1 MKKMLIVA
9 VRELRERIA
18 NRSFWALAVVGPLVL
33 MLVLIG
39 LFRFGGQDNQHWRIL
54 IADPANLME
63 SKIAAGSTG
72 NNSYFFINDYVE
84 IEDFNRLPKFA
95 TYDALVEINEKVLS
109 NKSAF
114 VFYRKA
120 PSVKTQIS
128 LKFQVEQRIEEVL
141 AGQFT
146 KLSLADFRQIKRPI
160 TLNYRD
166 AADPE
171 NQAPSQ
177 AGWVGFLFGALI
189 LFFIFLF
196 GMTILRSVS
205 REKSSRI
212 VEVLAAVVSPAQLMG
227 GKILGIGASALI
239 QFLFWI
245 IVTATGLYLLR
256 ENLYL
261 DSYGAAANGEYV
273 SYNEYVNLVFE
284 RLDFGVMVLWFLVFF
299 VVGYLF
305 YGAFF
310 AAVGAVSGSESDGQ
324 QFVFP
329 IIAIL
334 LCSLYAGYY
343 AIYHPGTAFSNVL
356 LYIPFF
362 TPVVVMVKLAQ
373 GFSGSESY
381 QLLAALLVEVIF
393 LGLALFLAARF
404 YRNGLLRFGHTFKLK
419 HLISW
424 GKKS

>member
-1 MKKMLIVA
+1 MKKVLIVA

-18 NRSFWALAVVGPLVL
+18 NRSFWALAIFGPLVL
-33 MLVLIG
+33 MLILIG
-39 LFRFGGQDNQHWRIL
+39 LFRFGGKENQHWRIL
-54 IADPANLME
+54 IADPTNLME
-63 SKIAAGSTG
+63 NKISAGSTG
-72 NNSYFFINDYVE
+72 SNSYFFINDYVE
-84 IEDFNRLPKFA
+84 IGDFDRLPKFA

-114 VFYRKA
+114 VFYREA
-120 PSVKTQIS
+120 PSLKTQIN

-141 AGQFT
+141 AERFT
-146 KLSLADFRQIKRPI
+146 KLSLAEFRQIKRPI
-160 TLNYRD
+160 VLNYRD
-166 AADPE
+166 VADPL
-171 NQAPSQ
+171 NQAPEQS
-177 AGWVGFLFGALI
+177 GWVGFLFGSLI

-205 REKSSRI
+205 REKSNRI

-227 GKILGIGASALI
+227 GKILGIGASALV
-239 QFLFWI
+239 QFLLWI
-245 IVTATGLYLLR
+245 TITATGLYLMR

-261 DSYGAAANGEYV
+261 DSYGAAANGEYI

-284 RLDFGVMVLWFLVFF
+284 RLDFQVMICWFLIFF
-299 VVGYLF
+299 VAGYLF

-310 AAVGAVSGSESDGQ
+310 AALGAISGSESDGQ

-343 AIYHPGTAFSNVL
+343 AVYHPGTTFSGVL

-362 TPVVVMVKLAQ
+362 TPVVAMVKLAQ

-381 QLLAALLVEVIF
+381 QLFAALLSELAF
-393 LGLALFLAARF
+393 LSLALYVAARF
-404 YRNGLLRFGHTFKLK
+404 YRNGLLRFGHTLKLK